1 MCFVMG
7 NKGSRGMTYDEYY
20 EFLKHQNGGTVNG
33 INLNVDMGNINP
45 YEVLGV
51 PKQFKWEDLKNAY
64 RVKAKMVHPD
74 KGGTQELFNLV
85 TECFRMLAEDYK
97 LRIEAK
103 SHDELKKGSQE
114 YRERHQPPVATRT
127 GRKENEEDFF
137 ERFNRM
143 FEENR
148 LEDEEAGT
156 GYGHMMAA
164 SSATRED
171 IDIPQIMTKYNAD
184 KFNQKFDK
192 HVPLSKDVVIYKE
205 PQALTL
211 AKTMAYTELGGKTDD
226 FSSSVERGEKR
237 GLVYSDY
244 MRAHT
249 TSRLVDPRAVK
260 ERKEYRNLDEY
271 EAARARAV
279 EQAATEDERR
289 WMEERQTAEEKRE
302 QDRIERM
309 KQRDV
314 AIAQHHQRVNGL
326 LTH

>member
-1 MCFVMG
+1 M
-7 NKGSRGMTYDEYY
+7 SYDEYY
-20 EFLKHQNGGTVNG
+20 EFLKNQNGGSVYG
-33 INLNVDMGNINP
+33 LNLNVDMGNINP
-45 YEVLGV
+45 HEVLGV
-51 PKQFKWEDLKNAY
+51 SNKFTWEELKTAY
-64 RVKAKMVHPD
+64 RNKAKMVHPD

-85 TECFRMLAEDYK
+85 TECFRVLAEDYK

-103 SHDELKKGSQE
+103 SHAELKQGSQE
-114 YRERHQPPVATRT
+114 YHKQHQQPPPVATRT
-127 GRKENEEDFF
+127 GKKENEEDFF
-137 ERFNRM
+137 ERFNKM

-148 LEDEEAGT
+148 LEDDESGT

-171 IDIPQIMTKYNAD
+171 IDIPQTMTKYNRD
-184 KFNQKFDK
+184 KFNQRFEK
-192 HVPLSKDVVIYKE
+192 HVPLTKDVVVYKE

-260 ERKEYRNLDEY
+260 ERKEYRNVDEY
-271 EAARARAV
+271 AAARAQAV
-279 EQAATEDERR
+279 ERAATEDERR
-289 WMEERQTAEEKRE
+289 WMEERATAEERRE
-302 QDRIERM
+302 AERIERM